1 MLLSLYF
8 ITLHPKKLLYA
19 PAQTRR
25 SIDERIGTPIACG
38 ATCQHGPIS
47 SRPPSDGSRPPIKP
61 ETPAPP
67 VQPSDRGVDLQRFWI
82 ADGPVY
88 RGPFNAVEP
97 FLNWVKAIEVFL
109 DKDKIRIAGG
119 LIQETNSLSFYTSD
133 SSVHLNSMWKD
144 FKASFMTFTLPALW
158 STKLQEQLRHLKM
171 GETET
176 FIAYKA
182 VTFGLLQ
189 DLKTK

>member
-1 MLLSLYF
+1 VQRLKKARIPPRPRCLPFLSQK
-8 ITLHPKKLLYA
+8 INRRTNWYA
-19 PAQTRR
+19 YCLRRNMPAR
-25 SIDERIGTPIACG
+25 
-38 ATCQHGPIS
+38 
-47 SRPPSDGSRPPIKP
+47 IKP

-144 FKASFMTFTLPALW
+144 FKASFMTFTLPALCTRARNLCTLINFERDLV
-158 STKLQEQLRHLKM
+158 SAFDLAE
-171 GETET
+171 
-176 FIAYKA
+176 A